1 MTQSQRRLDYDLLA
15 LLGVTLLLG
24 VLLGSYLT
32 NYFKKCDSVIYSQ
45 VEYRDSIIVKD
56 TMVITLISEKPTK
69 VKTKP
74 ANNVQISGL
83 DSAYIDSNLF
93 TVNKYLDTNYYETL
107 KFYPDSFRARATG
120 IVSRNELIEWNF
132 DFQNLKPDVIKII
145 ERTNTIEKKQSLVKV
160 YAGLYAGIALQG
172 QSIGNYRG
180 GVAFDAIISDRHLI
194 GFNGGLNSFLQPEI
208 GIRFSEKIRL
218 KK

>member
-1 MTQSQRRLDYDLLA
+1 
-15 LLGVTLLLG
+15 VTLLLG

-32 NYFKKCDSVIYSQ
+32 NHFKKCDSVIYSQ

-56 TMVITLISEKPTK
+56 TMVITLISGKPTK
-69 VKTKP
+69 VKTAKFTDTV
-74 ANNVQISGL
+74 NIN
-83 DSAYIDSNLF
+83 IDSSLF

-107 KFYPDSFRARATG
+107 KYYPDSFRARATG
-120 IVSRNELIEWNF
+120 IVSGNELIEWNF

-194 GFNGGLNSFLQPEI
+194 GLNGGLNSFLQPEI

>member
-56 TMVITLISEKPTK
+56 TMVITLISGKPTK
-69 VKTKP
+69 VKTAKFTDTV
-74 ANNVQISGL
+74 NIN
-83 DSAYIDSNLF
+83 IDSSLF

-120 IVSRNELIEWNF
+120 IVSGNELIEWNF

-180 GVAFDAIISDRHLI
+180 GVAFDAIISDKHLI
-194 GFNGGLNSFLQPEI
+194 GLNGGINNNLQPEI
-208 GIRFSEKIRL
+208 GIRFSQKIRL
-218 KK
+218 RK

>member
-32 NYFKKCDSVIYSQ
+32 NHFKKCDSVIYSQ

-56 TMVITLISEKPTK
+56 TMVITLISGKPTK
-69 VKTKP
+69 VKTAKFTDTV
-74 ANNVQISGL
+74 NIN
-83 DSAYIDSNLF
+83 IDSSLF

-107 KFYPDSFRARATG
+107 KYYPDSFRARATG
-120 IVSRNELIEWNF
+120 IVSGNELIEWNF

-194 GFNGGLNSFLQPEI
+194 GLNGGLNSFLQPEI

>member
-32 NYFKKCDSVIYSQ
+32 NHFKKCDSVIYSQ

-56 TMVITLISEKPTK
+56 TMVITLISGKPTK
-69 VKTKP
+69 VKTAKFTDTV
-74 ANNVQISGL
+74 NIN
-83 DSAYIDSNLF
+83 IDSSLF

-120 IVSRNELIEWNF
+120 IVSGNELIEWNF

-194 GFNGGLNSFLQPEI
+194 GLNGGLNSFLQPEI

>member
-1 MTQSQRRLDYDLLA
+1 MRRLNYDLLA
-15 LLGVTLLLG
+15 LLGVTFLLG
-24 VLLGSYLT
+24 VLFGAYVT
-32 NYFKKCDSVIYSQ
+32 NELKTCDSVVYSQ

-56 TMVITLISEKPTK
+56 TMVVTLISGKPTK
-69 VKTKP
+69 VKQAKHNDTLK
-74 ANNVQISGL
+74 VKSKIK
-83 DSAYIDSNLF
+83 DSLVFIQGNC
-93 TVNKYLDTNYYETL
+93 LDTNFYETL
-107 KFYPDSFRARATG
+107 KYYPDSFRARATG
-120 IVSRNELIEWNF
+120 VVSGNELIEWNF

-160 YAGLYAGIALQG
+160 YGGLYAGVALQG

-194 GFNGGLNSFLQPEI
+194 GLNGGLNSFLQPEI

-218 KK
+218 RK

>member
-24 VLLGSYLT
+24 ILLGSYLT

-45 VEYRDSIIVKD
+45 VEYRDSIVVKD
-56 TMVITLISEKPTK
+56 TMVITLISGKPTK
-69 VKTKP
+69 VKTAKFTDTV
-74 ANNVQISGL
+74 NIN
-83 DSAYIDSNLF
+83 IDSSLF

-132 DFQNLKPDVIKII
+132 DFHNLKPDVIKII

-194 GFNGGLNSFLQPEI
+194 GLNGGLNSFLQPEI